1 MYPNPAVVEALARD
15 RVLELR
21 QGAARRA
28 RFRREK
34 RRHRVTAAAR
44 HGTGWL
50 LVDVG
55 LRLAVPRVATDRP
68 MPRTQRA
75 MLSRRGR
82 SV

>member
-1 MYPNPAVVEALARD
+1 MYPHPAVLEALVRD

-21 QGAARRA
+21 QTAAGRARSRRA
-28 RFRREK
+28 ERR
-34 RRHRVTAAAR
+34 RRVAAAAR

-55 LRLAVPRVATDRP
+55 LRLAVPRGATERP
-68 MPRTQRA
+68 MPRAQRT